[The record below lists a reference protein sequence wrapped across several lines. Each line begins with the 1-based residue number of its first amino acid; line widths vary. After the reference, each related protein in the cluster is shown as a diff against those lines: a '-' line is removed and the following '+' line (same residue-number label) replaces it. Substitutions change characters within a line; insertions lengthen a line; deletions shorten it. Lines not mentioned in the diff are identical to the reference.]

1 MSLWLQEF
9 FFTLFAARER
19 VFLQWGR
26 EDSFSKT
33 PRNAPRHLKGLE
45 WLRTMDYLLVQKKGG
60 RMGSDLDCHSGVCR
74 RVHSHMREC
83 VEQECMSV
91 HPGPY
96 LLTTVLGRVEV
107 QSPVLD

>member
-1 MSLWLQEF
+1 
-9 FFTLFAARER
+9 
-19 VFLQWGR
+19 
-26 EDSFSKT
+26 
-33 PRNAPRHLKGLE
+33 
-45 WLRTMDYLLVQKKGG
+45 
-60 RMGSDLDCHSGVCR
+60 MGSDLDCHRGVCR
-74 RVHSHMREC
+74 RVHSHMHEC